1 MIYGKGRKII
11 ICHDDHR
18 GCGGYGIT
26 DNSFGVSI
34 PCPTCNGTGRL
45 IEQEFAYY
53 TPFDVDNS
61 VLRLIDSK
69 THELFRDIEVQ
80 IKSKQFIR
88 ESKINQ
94 ILNENQ

>member
-34 PCPTCNGTGRL
+34 PCPTCNGSTGRL
-45 IEQEFAYY
+45 IE
-53 TPFDVDNS
+53 
-61 VLRLIDSK
+61 
-69 THELFRDIEVQ
+69 
-80 IKSKQFIR
+80 
-88 ESKINQ
+88 
-94 ILNENQ
+94 